1 VLPDSIS
8 DALENDNLNIL
19 SSEVRFAKD
28 YALGDDDVPLNV
40 IAKEITTSWRGDEIE
55 RDSID
60 NLSFGAE
67 FTPQQQNETDSTFI
81 FSIPQDLTMQWL
93 NSGID
98 DEEFS
103 NNGIFIMPDSEVRKI
118 AGFRTVT
125 TAEQRDIPKL
135 NVIVEKPGDFVDTV
149 SFNPFWD
156 TYIAK
161 GEMPDV
167 DERMFLQGGLPIRTK
182 LTVDISGIETGSVVN
197 KVNLRL
203 YEGDNYSYRGQSAV
217 DSITVQYI
225 SDSTGME
232 VAENFR
238 ELLSK
243 QNGYFAGEITSAVQ
257 RWVNGEENY
266 GLRLR
271 MNAEDS
277 HADRFS
283 FYDHNADINNKPFIE
298 IIYTKKN

>member
-1 VLPDSIS
+1 
-8 DALENDNLNIL
+8 
-19 SSEVRFAKD
+19 
-28 YALGDDDVPLNV
+28 
-40 IAKEITTSWRGDEIE
+40 
-55 RDSID
+55 
-60 NLSFGAE
+60 
-67 FTPQQQNETDSTFI
+67 
-81 FSIPQDLTMQWL
+81 
-93 NSGID
+93 
-98 DEEFS
+98 
-103 NNGIFIMPDSEVRKI
+103 MPDSEVRKI

-203 YEGDNYSYRGQSAV
+203 YEGDKYSYRGQSAV